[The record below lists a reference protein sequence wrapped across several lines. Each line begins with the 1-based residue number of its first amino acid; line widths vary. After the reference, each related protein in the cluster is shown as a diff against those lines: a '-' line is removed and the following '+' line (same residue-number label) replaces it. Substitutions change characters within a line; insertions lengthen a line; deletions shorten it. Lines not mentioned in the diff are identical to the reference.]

1 MGLKGATSN
10 DSCIWCLIHK
20 KDRQV
25 TLLTFKILP
34 AIVNNHVTMFHVYN
48 YNKNNHCAFI
58 PVGATCLWN
67 ITPTVPMFLC
77 SLNLYQNEGFFCA
90 AVNAFSLK
98 FADLQLLIF
107 FRPRPRLQ
115 PRMSIK
121 SIHTTM
127 SVISGLSGRY
137 RPEIKIFE
145 FKESH
150 PQVCLWHDVLSNVL
164 FRRKNL
170 LFTQCH
176 GASCK
181 TTHSKFITI
190 TVTIEKMTTTTITI
204 RLTTRIIETRRI
216 IGW

>member
-1 MGLKGATSN
+1 MKGATSN
-10 DSCIWCLIHK
+10 DSCIWCLIYK
-20 KDRQV
+20 KDRQA
-25 TLLTFKILP
+25 TLLTFKTLP

-77 SLNLYQNEGFFCA
+77 ALNLYQNEGFFYA

-115 PRMSIK
+115 PRKSIK
-121 SIHTTM
+121 SIHTTT

-164 FRRKNL
+164 FRRKIL
-170 LFTQCH
+170 LFNPV
-176 GASCK
+176 SW
-181 TTHSKFITI
+181 S
-190 TVTIEKMTTTTITI
+190 
-204 RLTTRIIETRRI
+204 LL
-216 IGW
+216 